1 MKFTIDLSTFA
12 CNGKTITVDLS
23 NATDYTVTQFI
34 VAQLSRNAGGRA
46 NTAVQNAKA
55 AGKPEPADRG
65 LAEAQAWLEN
75 GLSGVRPVRVG
86 GGAVAPRTRE
96 DLAPIAKLNVGLR
109 VANAVLRAS
118 NPRGPQEKAQAYNK
132 RIASAVES
140 LGADPASTLAMRA
153 VRKQVEAAGKTATDA
168 QLAKL
173 CGAWLAK
180 RGYTPE
186 AVEAELDSLCLK
198 HGIGVSLVDDDL
210 LAMLEN

>member
-1 MKFTIDLSTFA
+1 MKFTIDLTTFA
-12 CNGKTITVDLS
+12 CNGRSFTPDLS
-23 NATDYTVTQFI
+23 AATNETVTQFV

-75 GLSGVRPVRVG
+75 GLAGVRPVRVG
-86 GGAVAPRTRE
+86 GTSVAPRTRE
-96 DLAPIAKLNVGLR
+96 DLEPIAERNVALR
-109 VANAVLRAS
+109 VANAVLRAT

-132 RIASAVES
+132 RIADAVES
-140 LGADPASTLAMRA
+140 LGADPASTVAMRA
-153 VRKQVEAAGKTATDA
+153 VRKQVEAAGKTATEV
-168 QLAKL
+168 QLAPL
-173 CGAWLAK
+173 CEAWLAK
-180 RGYTPE
+180 RGYTSE

-210 LAMLEN
+210 LAMLD